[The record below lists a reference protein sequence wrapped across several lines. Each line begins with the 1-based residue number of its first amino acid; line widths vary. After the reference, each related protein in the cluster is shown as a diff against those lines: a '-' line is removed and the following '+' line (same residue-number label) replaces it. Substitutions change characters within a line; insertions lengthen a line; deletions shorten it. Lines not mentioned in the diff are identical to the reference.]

1 MSAPKDERSGIQHD
15 NEISDANVVGN
26 VDNHIRAP
34 LDKTHPVKDQGHYT
48 DDPERIK
55 DSKPTD
61 VPPDGGYGWVCVA
74 CVFLINGHTW
84 GVNSSYGV
92 FLAHYLANNTFPGA
106 TSLEYAFVGGLS
118 ISLALFTAPVAT
130 ICTRKFGTQITLAVG
145 ILFETAGLLG
155 ASFAYEIWH
164 LFLSQ
169 GVAFGFGMGFLFV
182 GSVGVVPQWFSKRR
196 SLANGISAAGSGLGG
211 LIYSLGTNAMIQSI
225 GLGWAFRILAI
236 LAFGVNTIC
245 TIMVKDR
252 NKAVGSVQKA
262 FDMQLFKRPEFLLL
276 LGWGFFSMLAYI
288 VLLFSLPNYARSIG
302 LSAKQGSVIG
312 ALLNLGQGLGR
323 PFVGGFSDVTGR
335 INMAGVCTFLA
346 GIFCL
351 VIWIFAKSYGVL
363 IFFALIVGTVSGTF
377 WATIAPVGAE
387 VVGLKVL
394 PSALSITWLVL
405 VIPCTFSEPI
415 GLRLRASSGDIY
427 LHAQVYAGCMY
438 IGAAMCMW
446 GVRAWKIKELDNLRE
461 GDGEKEIRDDDGA
474 RREREMERECEEEEK
489 SEEEANVP
497 VRRQTTRTESVK
509 RAAKGL
515 WVLRRV

>member
-1 MSAPKDERSGIQHD
+1 MSAINNERSGRD
-15 NEISDANVVGN
+15 DNNEINIANAVEN
-26 VDNHIRAP
+26 VDNDIRGP
-34 LDKTHPVKDQGHYT
+34 SDKNLLAEDRGHYT
-48 DDPERIK
+48 GDPERIK
-55 DSKPTD
+55 DSNSVD

-92 FLAHYLANNTFPGA
+92 FLAHYLGSDTFPGA

-118 ISLALFTAPVAT
+118 ISLALLTAPVAT
-130 ICTRKFGTQITLAVG
+130 SCTRKFGTRVTLAIG
-145 ILFETAGLLG
+145 IVLETAGLLG

-211 LIYSLGTNAMIQSI
+211 LIYSLATNAMIQSI
-225 GLGWAFRILAI
+225 GLGWAFRVLAI
-236 LAFGVNTIC
+236 LAFAVNTVC
-245 TIMVKDR
+245 TILVRDR
-252 NKAVGSVQKA
+252 NHAIGSVQKA
-262 FDMQLFKRPEFLLL
+262 FDIQLFKKPEFFLL

-312 ALLNLGQGLGR
+312 AILNLGQGLGR
-323 PFVGGFSDVTGR
+323 PFVGAFSDATGR
-335 INMAGVCTFLA
+335 INMAGTCTFLA
-346 GIFCL
+346 GLFCL

-377 WATIAPVGAE
+377 WATVAPVGAE

-394 PSALSITWLVL
+394 PSALSIIWLVL

-415 GLRLRASSGDIY
+415 GLKLRASSGDIY

-438 IGAAMCMW
+438 IGAALCMW
-446 GVRAWKIKELDNLRE
+446 GLRAWKIKELESLRE
-461 GDGEKEIRDDDGA
+461 GEREKEIRDEDEA
-474 RREREMERECEEEEK
+474 RREREREQGEGK
-489 SEEEANVP
+489 ISEEGANVP
-497 VRRQTTRTESVK
+497 MRRQMTRTESVK
-509 RAAKGL
+509 RATKGL
-515 WVLRRV
+515 WVLQRV

>member
-1 MSAPKDERSGIQHD
+1 MSAINNERSGRDD
-15 NEISDANVVGN
+15 NNEMDIANVVEN
-26 VDNHIRAP
+26 VG
-34 LDKTHPVKDQGHYT
+34 KDMRGPSEDRGPYT
-48 DDPERIK
+48 DDPKGIE
-55 DSKPTD
+55 DSNPVD

-92 FLAHYLANNTFPGA
+92 FLAHYLASDTFPGA

-118 ISLALFTAPVAT
+118 ISLALLTAPVAT
-130 ICTRKFGTQITLAVG
+130 SCTRKFGTQSTLAIG
-145 ILFETAGLLG
+145 IVLETAGLLG

-225 GLGWAFRILAI
+225 GLGWAFRVLAI
-236 LAFGVNTIC
+236 LACVVNTVC
-245 TIMVKDR
+245 TILVRDR
-252 NKAVGSVQKA
+252 NHAIGSVQKA
-262 FDMQLFKRPEFLLL
+262 FDLRLFKKPEFFLL

-312 ALLNLGQGLGR
+312 AILNLGQGLGR
-323 PFVGGFSDVTGR
+323 PFVGAFSDATGR
-335 INMAGVCTFLA
+335 INMAGTCTFLA
-346 GIFCL
+346 GLFCL

-377 WATIAPVGAE
+377 WATVAHFI
-387 VVGLKVL
+387 
-394 PSALSITWLVL
+394 W
-405 VIPCTFSEPI
+405 
-415 GLRLRASSGDIY
+415 DIY
-427 LHAQVYAGCMY
+427 LHAQIYAGCMY
-438 IGAAMCMW
+438 IGAALCMW
-446 GVRAWKIKELDNLRE
+446 GLRAWKIKELESLRE
-461 GDGEKEIRDDDGA
+461 GEREKEIRNDDEV
-474 RREREMERECEEEEK
+474 RREREREQGEEK
-489 SEEEANVP
+489 ESEEGANVP
-497 VRRQTTRTESVK
+497 MRKQMTRTESVK
-509 RAAKGL
+509 RATKGL
-515 WVLRRV
+515 WALQRV

>member
-1 MSAPKDERSGIQHD
+1 MSALKDERSGIRD
-15 NEISDANVVGN
+15 DNNEINDANVVGN
-26 VDNHIRAP
+26 VDKYIRGP
-34 LDKTHPVKDQGHYT
+34 LDKTHSVEDQGHYT
-48 DDPERIK
+48 ERIE
-55 DSKPTD
+55 DSKPID

-130 ICTRKFGTQITLAVG
+130 TCTRKFGTQITLAIG

-245 TIMVKDR
+245 TIMVRDR

-262 FDMQLFKRPEFLLL
+262 FDTQLFKRPEFLLL

-335 INMAGVCTFLA
+335 INMAGACTFLA
-346 GIFCL
+346 GFFCL

-394 PSALSITWLVL
+394 PSALSMTWLVL

-415 GLRLRASSGDIY
+415 GLKLRASSGDIY

-446 GVRAWKIKELDNLRE
+446 GVRAWKINELDSLRE
-461 GDGEKEIRDDDGA
+461 GDREREIRDDDEA
-474 RREREMERECEEEEK
+474 RRERERECSEEK
-489 SEEEANVP
+489 KDEEGANVP
-497 VRRQTTRTESVK
+497 VRRQMTRTESVK
-509 RAAKGL
+509 RATKGL

>member
-1 MSAPKDERSGIQHD
+1 MSAIKDERSGIRD
-15 NEISDANVVGN
+15 DNNEINDANVVGN
-26 VDNHIRAP
+26 VDDIRGP
-34 LDKTHPVKDQGHYT
+34 LDKTHSVEDQGHYT
-48 DDPERIK
+48 DDPERIEV
-55 DSKPTD
+55 SKPID

-130 ICTRKFGTQITLAVG
+130 ICTRKFGTQITLAIG

-245 TIMVKDR
+245 TILVRDR

-262 FDMQLFKRPEFLLL
+262 FDTQLFKRPEFLLL

-323 PFVGGFSDVTGR
+323 PFVGGFSDATGR
-335 INMAGVCTFLA
+335 INMAGTCTFLA
-346 GIFCL
+346 GFFCL

-363 IFFALIVGTVSGTF
+363 IFFAIIVGTVSGTF

-394 PSALSITWLVL
+394 PSALSITWLIL
-405 VIPCTFSEPI
+405 VIPCTFSEAI
-415 GLRLRASSGDIY
+415 GLKLRASSGDIY

-446 GVRAWKIKELDNLRE
+446 GVRAWKIKELDSLRE
-461 GDGEKEIRDDDGA
+461 GDREKEIRDDDEA
-474 RREREMERECEEEEK
+474 RREGERES
-489 SEEEANVP
+489 SEEGDDPP
-497 VRRQTTRTESVK
+497 VRRQMTRTESVK
-509 RAAKGL
+509 RATKGL